1 MASGRRE
8 SWDMGTNPNK
18 ALTLAELA
26 QQSANGGLEVAAMT
40 ELPFLADASAA
51 VPIYA
56 IRSADWG
63 PWIERAAESLR
74 RLAAA
79 HDFQAQNGRILLVP
93 ATDGA
98 IERVL
103 FGVGDK
109 ARVTV
114 MGALAQHL
122 PAGEYRIALAP
133 REFAPTQIAVAW
145 GLGAY
150 AFDRYKKRKRPAPQL
165 AAPEAADMAE
175 SARIVQ
181 ASWLARD
188 LVNTPTSDMGPE
200 ALHAAAEAL
209 ARQYGGRFDAIV
221 GDALLTQNYPLIH
234 AVGRAAA
241 QAPRLLHIGWGDAK
255 APRLA
260 LVGKG
265 VTFDTGGLDI
275 KPAAGM
281 RLMKK
286 DMGGAAHALALAQI
300 VMDAKLDV
308 RLDVFVP
315 AVENAIAGDAFRPG
329 DVIASR
335 KGLTVEIDNTD
346 AEGRLI
352 LADALTRAC
361 EDGPALLLDFATLTG
376 AARTALGPDVPPF
389 YSNDETLAAELAE
402 AALATSDPIWR
413 MPLWDAYE
421 GDMDSPIADLKNT
434 GDGAFAGSIYAA
446 LFLRRFVV
454 APAWAH
460 FDIFAWAPKEKPA
473 RPAGGE
479 AQTLRAC
486 WQVLKQRFAAG

>member
-1 MASGRRE
+1 MP
-8 SWDMGTNPNK
+8 T
-18 ALTLAELA
+18 
-26 QQSANGGLEVAAMT
+26 
-40 ELPFLADASAA
+40 LPFLDNDLHAI
-51 VPIYA
+51 PIHA
-56 IRSADWG
+56 LRTSEWSD
-63 PWIERAAESLR
+63 WIERHSESLR

-93 ATDGA
+93 ATDGS

-109 ARVTV
+109 ANAMA
-114 MGALAQHL
+114 MGALAQNL
-122 PAGEYRIALAP
+122 PAGDYRIAFAP
-133 REFAPTQIAVAW
+133 REFTPTATAVAW

-150 AFDRYKKRKRPAPQL
+150 VFDRYKKRKRPAPRL
-165 AAPEAADMAE
+165 APSDGADMAE
-175 SARIVQ
+175 AARIIE
-181 ASWLARD
+181 ASWLVRD
-188 LVNTPTSDMGPE
+188 LVNTPTNDMGPN
-200 ALHAAAEAL
+200 ALQAAAETV
-209 ARQYGGRFDAIV
+209 GRAHGAEIEV
-221 GDALLTQNYPLIH
+221 IAGDALLAQNYPLIH

-241 QAPRLLHIGWGDAK
+241 QAPRLVHLSWGEAD

-275 KPAAGM
+275 KPSAGM

-286 DMGGAAHALALAQI
+286 DMGGAAHALGLAQI
-300 VMDAKLDV
+300 VMQAKLNL
-308 RLDVFVP
+308 RLDVFL
-315 AVENAIAGDAFRPG
+315 AIVENAVSGDAFRPG

-352 LADALTRAC
+352 LADALARAS
-361 EDGPALLLDFATLTG
+361 EDNPALLLDFATLTG

-389 YSNDETLAAELAE
+389 YANDETLAAELAQASLE
-402 AALATSDPIWR
+402 THDPIWR

-434 GDGAFAGSIYAA
+434 GDAAFAGSIFGA
-446 LFLRRFVV
+446 LFLRRFVS

-473 RPAGGE
+473 RPPGGE
-479 AQTLRAC
+479 AQALRAS
-486 WQVLKQRFAAG
+486 WRVIKGRFGAT